1 MNKLSS
7 SGKAPVMF
15 SSYRDCCS
23 SCLARHLEFSLNMPM
38 HVPHSNRCCLFVFL
52 LGASLQGAFAFSQEL
67 PNAPSVIRNASFPA
81 AERSDA
87 ASDPPQSRDS
97 ASHNSSDG
105 RFPSRWAKRGLRD
118 QADIYTAPFHRSE
131 VKWVIGLPAVT
142 FGLIAID
149 KHASG
154 ALSRNGTNV
163 STDLS
168 NAGLFTTAGAVG
180 VLLLDGGTRGDSHA
194 LETGVL
200 GAEAMANS
208 YLVYTALQ
216 LITER
221 QRPLQGS
228 GQGKFFQTSGLD
240 NSFPSGHA
248 ILTWTAAST
257 IAHEYPKPWVEWLT
271 YGAGTLVSVT
281 RFTGL
286 HHFPSDV
293 VAGSTFGYLIG
304 RHIFHEHCKAGLSPI
319 CKK

>member
-1 MNKLSS
+1 MLMYASE
-7 SGKAPVMF
+7 V
-15 SSYRDCCS
+15 
-23 SCLARHLEFSLNMPM
+23 
-38 HVPHSNRCCLFVFL
+38 NRCCLFVFIS
-52 LGASLQGAFAFSQEL
+52 GALLQGVLAFSQEL
-67 PNAPSVIRNASFPA
+67 PDAPSVARNASFPVV
-81 AERSDA
+81 EPSDA
-87 ASDPPQSRDS
+87 ASDSPKSPDAGSLD
-97 ASHNSSDG
+97 SSDN
-105 RFPSRWAKRGLRD
+105 RFFGRWAKRGLRD
-118 QADIYTAPFHRSE
+118 QAGIYTAPFHRSAL
-131 VKWVIGLPAVT
+131 KWTIGLPVVT
-142 FGLIAID
+142 LGLIAID

-168 NAGLFTTAGAVG
+168 DVGLFGTAGALG
-180 VLLLDGGTRGDSHA
+180 ILLLDGEARGDSHA
-194 LETGVL
+194 IETGVL

-208 YLVYTALQ
+208 YLVYTAVQ
-216 LITER
+216 LIAER
-221 QRPLQGS
+221 QRPLQGT

-293 VAGSTFGYLIG
+293 VAGSVFGYLIG

-319 CKK
+319 CKRQ

>member
-1 MNKLSS
+1 MLMYASE
-7 SGKAPVMF
+7 V
-15 SSYRDCCS
+15 
-23 SCLARHLEFSLNMPM
+23 
-38 HVPHSNRCCLFVFL
+38 NRCCLFVFT
-52 LGASLQGAFAFSQEL
+52 LGAILQGVLASSQEL
-67 PNAPSVIRNASFPA
+67 PDAPSVARNASFPVV
-81 AERSDA
+81 ERSDA
-87 ASDPPQSRDS
+87 ASDSPKSPDAGSPD
-97 ASHNSSDG
+97 SSDG
-105 RFPSRWAKRGLRD
+105 RFFGRWAKRGLRD
-118 QADIYTAPFHRSE
+118 QAGIYQAPFHRSAL
-131 VKWVIGLPAVT
+131 KWTIGLPVVT
-142 FGLIAID
+142 LGLIAID

-168 NAGLFTTAGAVG
+168 DVGLFGTAGALG
-180 VLLLDGGTRGDSHA
+180 VLLLDGEARGDSHA
-194 LETGVL
+194 IETGVL

-208 YLVYTALQ
+208 YLLYTAVQ
-216 LITER
+216 LIAER

-293 VAGSTFGYLIG
+293 VAGSVFGYLIG
-304 RHIFHEHCKAGLSPI
+304 RHLFHEHCKAGLSPI
-319 CKK
+319 CKKQ